1 MNTNIKI
8 SSPPKTTT
16 PPPTP
21 LYIDDS
27 TDNFLCTNPHN
38 GIPEYCMQWSY
49 LGRLIYVALNNVAAH
64 FLN

>member
-16 PPPTP
+16 PPSTP

-27 TDNFLCTNPHN
+27 TDNFLRTNPHN
-38 GIPEYCMQWSY
+38 GIPEYCMEYPNTIHILKW
-49 LGRLIYVALNNVAAH
+49 LKNPR
-64 FLN
+64 